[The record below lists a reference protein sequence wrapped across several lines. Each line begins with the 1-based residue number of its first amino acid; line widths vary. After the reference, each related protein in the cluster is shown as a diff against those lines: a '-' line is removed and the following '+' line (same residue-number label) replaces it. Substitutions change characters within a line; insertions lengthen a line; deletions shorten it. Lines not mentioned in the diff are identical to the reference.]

1 MNIRRAPAQ
10 TTVYTSSP
18 AIPSLRGRW
27 LGLARAMW
35 IVLTVLSVGLYLI
48 SLPIDYRNR
57 IPGLR
62 EPDVRANLAE
72 LGLSVEFTAAYL
84 VTLTVTFT
92 AICCVVGI
100 IIFARRS
107 DEPMALLVSL
117 LLVVW
122 GTQFPNTT
130 LALADVHP
138 LFRWSIAVLELF
150 GLPLLITF
158 FYIFPDARFVPRW
171 TMAPAL
177 LVVGTQALAIFFP
190 RFNLFT
196 ASPAIGIPF
205 TLCLF
210 GTMLFAQVYRYR
222 RVSGPMQR
230 QQTKWVVFGFAVAL
244 LVLIV
249 AMLLPMLIPSF
260 NEPGTLSSFVN
271 TTALYAAFLLMPL
284 SIGGAILLHRLWD
297 IDLIISRTLLYGGL
311 SAVIV
316 GLYVLVVGGLGALLQ
331 VEGNV
336 VLSLLATGLI
346 AVAVTPLHRWL
357 QRGVNRLMYGDRDE
371 PYAVISRLGQ
381 QLERTLAPDALLPTI
396 VRTVKEALR
405 LPHAAIELREDGG
418 GYVQVAADGVARG
431 NELVLPLAYQGESV
445 GRLHLSPRAGT
456 DGFSPVDQR
465 LLDDLARH
473 AGVAAHAVALHER
486 AVRLREEALRLA
498 ADLQRSRERLV
509 TAREEERRRLRRDLH
524 DGLGP
529 QMASLT
535 LTIDT
540 ARRLLETDPSTA
552 DMLLADVT
560 GHAQGAI
567 ADIRRLIYDLRPP
580 ALDDLGLV
588 PALRELSAR
597 YGQAGLRIEIDAA
610 ERLPPLPAAV
620 EVAAYRIAQ
629 EALTNT
635 MRHAGARTCTLRL
648 TVGEGELCVDVS
660 DDGRGLPDDH
670 RAGVGLR
677 SMRERAE
684 ELGGVCTVDARPGG
698 GTRVLA
704 RLPLPRGER
713 DGEVARSDRR

>member
-1 MNIRRAPAQ
+1 MNIRRAPTQA
-10 TTVYTSSP
+10 TVYTNSP

-27 LGLARAMW
+27 LGLARTIW
-35 IVLTVLSVGLYLI
+35 LVLIVLSVGLYLI
-48 SLPIDYRNR
+48 SLPVDYRNR

-72 LGLSVEFTAAYL
+72 LGLSVEFAAAYL
-84 VTLTVTFT
+84 VTLTVAFT

-117 LLVVW
+117 LLVMW

-138 LFRWSIAVLELF
+138 LFRWLIAVLELF

-177 LVVGTQALAIFFP
+177 LVVATQALAIFFP

-196 ASPAIGIPF
+196 APPAIGIPF
-205 TLCLF
+205 TLGLF

-222 RVSGPMQR
+222 RVSGLIQR

-244 LVLIV
+244 LVLLV
-249 AMLLPMLIPSF
+249 AILLPMLSPSY

-284 SIGGAILLHRLWD
+284 SIGGAILRHRLWD
-297 IDLIISRTLLYGGL
+297 IDLIINRTLLYGGL
-311 SAVIV
+311 SAVVV
-316 GLYVLVVGGLGALLQ
+316 GLYVLIVGGLGALLR

-336 VLSLLATGLI
+336 LLSLLATGLI

-357 QRGVNRLMYGDRDE
+357 QRGVNRLMYGERDE
-371 PYAVISRLGQ
+371 PYTVISRLGQ
-381 QLERTLAPDALLPTI
+381 QLERTLAPDALLPAI
-396 VRTVKEALR
+396 VRTVKDALR

-418 GYVQVAADGVARG
+418 GYVQVAADGAAMG
-431 NELVLPLAYQGESV
+431 NELILPLAYQGESV
-445 GRLHLSPRAGT
+445 GRLRLSPRAGT
-456 DGFSPVDQR
+456 DGFSPADRR

-473 AGVAAHAVALHER
+473 AGVAVHAVSLHER
-486 AVRLREEALRLA
+486 AVRLREEALGLA
-498 ADLQRSRERLV
+498 ADLQRSRERMV

-540 ARRLLETDPSTA
+540 ARRLLETDPTTA

-567 ADIRRLIYDLRPP
+567 TDIRRLIYDLRPP

-610 ERLPPLPAAV
+610 ESLPPLPAAV

-635 MRHAGARTCTLRL
+635 MRHADARTCTLRL
-648 TVGEGELCVDVS
+648 TVGEGELCVAVS
-660 DDGRGLPDDH
+660 DDGRGLSEDH

-684 ELGGVCTVDARPGG
+684 ELGGVCTVEARPGG
-698 GTRVLA
+698 GTQVLA
-704 RLPLPRGER
+704 RLPLPGE
-713 DGEVARSDRR
+713 AA